1 MALREI
7 RIDGDPILR
16 KKSRTIEVIDDRI
29 RELVEDMKETMISAQ
44 GMGLAAPQVG
54 VLRRVVIV
62 MIGEELFEMINPEIV
77 ESEGTLVDV
86 EGCLSIPGK
95 SGTVHRPAKIKVKFL
110 DVHGEKKTLEVSGYS
125 ARAVCH
131 ELDHLE
137 GILYTDKVVGSL
149 YDVSDSEEA

>member
-16 KKSRTIEVIDDRI
+16 KKSRTIEVIDNRI

-110 DVHGEKKTLEVSGYS
+110 DVQGKKKILEVSGYS

-131 ELDHLE
+131 ELDHLD

-149 YDVSDSEEA
+149 YDVTDSEEA

>member
-110 DVHGEKKTLEVSGYS
+110 DVQGKKKILEVSGYS

-131 ELDHLE
+131 ELDHLD

-149 YDVSDSEEA
+149 YDVTDSEEA